1 MDQKMPARHQQHENN
16 GVKKSSRLH
25 NCGYYLYHK
34 AAIIEILIMGFII
47 FSSSAV
53 INANMNE
60 IIAYAQLAN
69 NNNTNNID
77 SVFPDNGP
85 NTDRPPAFLDAY
97 WSDNLSANSSVPSN
111 AAKKEVGPGDGIS
124 TLAVILV
131 NRGRSDI
138 TGVTGYLDLPVG
150 FKPIAGKNN
159 GTSQSVASFYSVVK
173 AGNTFVLYFD
183 TNVLD
188 QAKVGGHSTLLHL
201 KYSKILQMGQLTTT
215 ITVPFRLTGR
225 VILDTISENKELVP
239 GSPNQLNINIQNKG
253 NANATSVV
261 VTITGLTGN
270 SVNSGAGVTSSNGNN
285 IANSNAS
292 SSIGQQQPSTSSSSS
307 ISIPTVNLASQTF
320 NVGDIPANSIVH
332 INPTVYPI
340 SSAGETAQNLNLQI
354 SYGDA
359 YGNQKITNSQI
370 GLVIAPNPPQSVLN
384 LTNNNNGSALI
395 LTAGKIQNMG
405 FTLENNDKK
414 PITSVVA
421 SLNSESDS
429 IKILGDSRWT
439 VQSMPPQSKLN
450 LSTKVFASS
459 NLIGQPTLLTLT
471 VQYVSAGQSKTDSLN
486 LGAYIAGEIKIRVY
500 DVHIN
505 NIGNVPNLVGN
516 ILNEG
521 NTVGLFTTIQIMND
535 QQRSHSTAGSSSS
548 SSSPSS
554 SSPSSSPSLT
564 HSPSD
569 SSGTKLATGQQQQ
582 EQKNNNNTIQGGRQ
596 SSLSE
601 QNRSLAD
608 FMTSPPPPQY
618 LGDLSV
624 DSPLPFS
631 IPLVS
636 NDNTIITAPSGIYP
650 VILKIA
656 YSDDLKI
663 PHQFIDSNQTVS
675 IVASSQSQ
683 ERERGGAGGGL
694 GVLGA
699 ILNGGGRGGEGGGS
713 NGYNVIIILAAIV
726 AAIVIVALYIRRRRS
741 RSKLSKLQAGKA
753 MGDDP
758 FLDNTDT

>member
-1 MDQKMPARHQQHENN
+1 VP
-16 GVKKSSRLH
+16 
-25 NCGYYLYHK
+25 
-34 AAIIEILIMGFII
+34 
-47 FSSSAV
+47 
-53 INANMNE
+53 
-60 IIAYAQLAN
+60 
-69 NNNTNNID
+69 TN
-77 SVFPDNGP
+77 V
-85 NTDRPPAFLDAY
+85 
-97 WSDNLSANSSVPSN
+97 V
-111 AAKKEVGPGDGIS
+111 KKEVGPGDGIS
-124 TLAVILV
+124 TLAIVLV

-138 TGVTGYLDLPVG
+138 TGVTGYLDLPTG

-183 TNVLD
+183 MNVLD
-188 QAKVGGHSTLLHL
+188 QAKVGGYSTLLNL
-201 KYSKILQMGQLTTT
+201 KYSKINQMGQL
-215 ITVPFRLTGR
+215 ITSINIPFRLTGR
-225 VILDTISENKELVP
+225 VVLDTTSENKELIP
-239 GSPNQLNINIQNKG
+239 GSPNQLKVNIHNKG
-253 NANATSVV
+253 NANATAVV
-261 VTITGLTGN
+261 VTITGVTGN
-270 SVNSGAGVTSSNGNN
+270 SVNSGASVTSGNGNSV
-285 IANSNAS
+285 ANSNAT
-292 SSIGQQQPSTSSSSS
+292 SSIGQQQQQPSSSSP
-307 ISIPTVNLASQTF
+307 SIPTVNLASQTF
-320 NVGDIPANSIVH
+320 NIGDIPANSTVQLS
-332 INPTVYPI
+332 PTVYPV

-359 YGNQKITNSQI
+359 YGNQKTSNSQV

-405 FTLENNDKK
+405 FTLENNDKR
-414 PITSVVA
+414 PITNVVA

-429 IKILGDSRWT
+429 MKILGDSRWT
-439 VQSMPPQSKLN
+439 VQSMLPQSKLN

-459 NLIGQPTLLTLT
+459 NIIGQPAVFTLT

-521 NTVGLFTTIQIMND
+521 NTVGLFTSIQIIND
-535 QQRSHSTAGSSSS
+535 QQLTHST
-548 SSSPSS
+548 PT
-554 SSPSSSPSLT
+554 P
-564 HSPSD
+564 SPSD
-569 SSGTKLATGQQQQ
+569 SSRTKLTVGQPQRQQQKDNITQ
-582 EQKNNNNTIQGGRQ
+582 DGSSSQSSSLEQK
-596 SSLSE
+596 
-601 QNRSLAD
+601 RSLAD

-636 NDNTIITAPSGIYP
+636 NDNTIMTAPSGVYP
-650 VILKIA
+650 VILKIT

-663 PHQFIDSNQTVS
+663 PHQFIDNNQTVS
-675 IVASSQSQ
+675 LVTSSQSA
-683 ERERGGAGGGL
+683 ERQRGADGGL
-694 GVLGA
+694 GVFGA
-699 ILNGGGRGGEGGGS
+699 ILNGGGRGGSG
-713 NGYNVIIILAAIV
+713 NAINTIIILAAIA
-726 AAIVIVALYIRRRRS
+726 AAIVIAALYIRRRRS
-741 RSKLSKLQAGKA
+741 RSKLSKLQASKA

>member
-1 MDQKMPARHQQHENN
+1 MKIMTL
-16 GVKKSSRLH
+16 KKHLGFTIMI
-25 NCGYYLYHK
+25 NYLYHK
-34 AAIIEILIMGFII
+34 LAIIAIVNLAII
-47 FSSSAV
+47 ISSSTA

-69 NNNTNNID
+69 NNNNNNNIEP
-77 SVFPDNGP
+77 VFPDNGP
-85 NTDRPPAFLDAY
+85 NTDRPPSFLDAY
-97 WSDNLSANSSVPSN
+97 WSENLSANSSVPTN
-111 AAKKEVGPGDGIS
+111 VVKKEVGPGDGIS
-124 TLAVILV
+124 TLAIVLV

-138 TGVTGYLDLPVG
+138 TGVTGYLDLPTG

-183 TNVLD
+183 MNVLD
-188 QAKVGGHSTLLHL
+188 QAKVGGYSTLLNL
-201 KYSKILQMGQLTTT
+201 KYSKINQMGQL
-215 ITVPFRLTGR
+215 ITSINIPFRLTGR
-225 VILDTISENKELVP
+225 VVLDTTSENKELIP
-239 GSPNQLNINIQNKG
+239 GSPNQLKVNIHNKG
-253 NANATSVV
+253 NANATAVV
-261 VTITGLTGN
+261 VTITGVTGN
-270 SVNSGAGVTSSNGNN
+270 SVNSGAGVTSGNGNSV
-285 IANSNAS
+285 ANSNATS
-292 SSIGQQQPSTSSSSS
+292 SMGQQQQQPSSSSSL
-307 ISIPTVNLASQTF
+307 SIPTVNLASQTF
-320 NVGDIPANSIVH
+320 NIGDIPANSTVQLS
-332 INPTVYPI
+332 PTIYPI
-340 SSAGETAQNLNLQI
+340 SSAGETAQNLNLQV

-359 YGNQKITNSQI
+359 YGNQKTSNSQV

-405 FTLENNDKK
+405 FTLENNDKR
-414 PITSVVA
+414 PITNVVA

-429 IKILGDSRWT
+429 MKILGDSRWT
-439 VQSMPPQSKLN
+439 VQSMLPQSKLN

-459 NLIGQPTLLTLT
+459 NIIGQPAVFTLT

-521 NTVGLFTTIQIMND
+521 NTVGLFTTIQIIND
-535 QQRSHSTAGSSSS
+535 QQLTHSTSASLPSNSAPP
-548 SSSPSS
+548 SSPA
-554 SSPSSSPSLT
+554 P
-564 HSPSD
+564 SPSD
-569 SSGTKLATGQQQQ
+569 SSRTKLTVGQHQRQ
-582 EQKNNNNTIQGGRQ
+582 QKNNSTEGGSSQ
-596 SSLSE
+596 SSSLE
-601 QNRSLAD
+601 QKRSLAD

-636 NDNTIITAPSGIYP
+636 NDNTIMTAPSGVYP
-650 VILKIA
+650 VILKIT

-663 PHQFIDSNQTVS
+663 PHQFIDNNQTVS
-675 IVASSQSQ
+675 LVTSSQSA
-683 ERERGGAGGGL
+683 ERQHGADGGL
-694 GVLGA
+694 GVFGA
-699 ILNGGGRGGEGGGS
+699 ILNGGGRGGGTG
-713 NGYNVIIILAAIV
+713 NGINTIIILATIA
-726 AAIVIVALYIRRRRS
+726 AAIVIAALYIRRRKS
-741 RSKLSKLQAGKA
+741 RSKLSKLQASKA

>member
-1 MDQKMPARHQQHENN
+1 MKIMALKNHLGFTIMIN
-16 GVKKSSRLH
+16 
-25 NCGYYLYHK
+25 YLYHK
-34 AAIIEILIMGFII
+34 LVILAILNIAIII
-47 FSSSAV
+47 SSSAA

-69 NNNTNNID
+69 NNNNNIE

-85 NTDRPPAFLDAY
+85 NTDRPPTFLDAY
-97 WSDNLSANSSVPSN
+97 WSENLSANSSVPTN
-111 AAKKEVGPGDGIS
+111 VVKKEVGPGDGIS
-124 TLAVILV
+124 TLAIVLV

-138 TGVTGYLDLPVG
+138 TGVTGYLDLPTG

-183 TNVLD
+183 MNVLD
-188 QAKVGGHSTLLHL
+188 QAKVGGYSTLLNL
-201 KYSKILQMGQLTTT
+201 KYSKINQMGQLTTS
-215 ITVPFRLTGR
+215 INIPFRLTGR
-225 VILDTISENKELVP
+225 VVLDTTSENKELIP
-239 GSPNQLNINIQNKG
+239 GSPNQLKINIHNKG
-253 NANATSVV
+253 DANATAVV
-261 VTITGLTGN
+261 VTITGVTGN
-270 SVNSGAGVTSSNGNN
+270 SVNSGAGATSSNGNN
-285 IANSNAS
+285 VANSNAT
-292 SSIGQQQPSTSSSSS
+292 SSIGQQQQQQQPSSSSL
-307 ISIPTVNLASQTF
+307 SIPTVNLASQTF
-320 NVGDIPANSIVH
+320 NIGDIPANSTVQLS
-332 INPTVYPI
+332 PTIYPI

-359 YGNQKITNSQI
+359 YGNQKTSNSQV

-405 FTLENNDKK
+405 FTLENNDKR
-414 PITSVVA
+414 PITNVVA

-429 IKILGDSRWT
+429 MKILGDSRWT
-439 VQSMPPQSKLN
+439 VQSMLPQSKLN

-459 NLIGQPTLLTLT
+459 NIIGQPAVFTLT

-521 NTVGLFTTIQIMND
+521 NTVGLFTTIQIIND
-535 QQRSHSTAGSSSS
+535 QQ
-548 SSSPSS
+548 
-554 SSPSSSPSLT
+554 LT
-564 HSPSD
+564 HSTPAPSLSD
-569 SSGTKLATGQQQQ
+569 SSRTNLAVGQPQRQ
-582 EQKNNNNTIQGGRQ
+582 QKNNITQSGSSQ
-596 SSLSE
+596 SSSLE
-601 QNRSLAD
+601 QKRSLAD

-636 NDNTIITAPSGIYP
+636 NDNTIMTAPSGVYP
-650 VILKIA
+650 VILKIT

-663 PHQFIDSNQTVS
+663 PHQFIDNNQTVS
-675 IVASSQSQ
+675 FVSSSQSA
-683 ERERGGAGGGL
+683 ERQRGADGGL
-694 GVLGA
+694 GVFGA
-699 ILNGGGRGGEGGGS
+699 ILNGGGRGGSG
-713 NGYNVIIILAAIV
+713 NAINTIIILAAIA
-726 AAIVIVALYIRRRRS
+726 AAIVIAALYIRRRRS
-741 RSKLSKLQAGKA
+741 RSKLSKLQASKA